1 MEKSRNRWGP
11 RQSFRKRD
19 AKAYRKAELSKND
32 FNSCTDKEHLQR
44 VDRFRQLARNSDSP
58 RKSFGNVP
66 MAPQNTTRYIIGERL
81 SQGGDLVQRNGLSGT
96 KSDKN
101 ENQSGFI
108 PMDVKGTME
117 GKHT

>member
-1 MEKSRNRWGP
+1 M
-11 RQSFRKRD
+11 
-19 AKAYRKAELSKND
+19 
-32 FNSCTDKEHLQR
+32 
-44 VDRFRQLARNSDSP
+44 DRFRQLARNADSP

-66 MAPQNTTRYIIGERL
+66 MAPQNTTRYIIEERVT
-81 SQGGDLVQRNGLSGT
+81 QGVDLVQRNGLSGT
-96 KSDKN
+96 KFDKN